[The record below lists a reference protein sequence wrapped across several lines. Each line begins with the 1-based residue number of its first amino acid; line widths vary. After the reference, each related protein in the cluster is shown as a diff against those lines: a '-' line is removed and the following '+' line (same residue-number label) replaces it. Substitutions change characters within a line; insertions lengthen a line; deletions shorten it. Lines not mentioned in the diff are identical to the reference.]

1 MAEYFFSRHNA
12 EGFSPNPNLIKVL
25 ETDYCMPGNSNYDQ
39 TKCANIKQQYLEKT
53 NNETTVNAKA
63 DDESNRLSYQK
74 MKTWNFAL
82 GIAFLGGYLYYKN
95 Y

>member
-25 ETDYCMPGNSNYDQ
+25 ETDYCTTENAAYNAN
-39 TKCANIKQQYLEKT
+39 KCAQIKKYLDET
-53 NNETTVNAKA
+53 QNETTVNAKA
-63 DDESNRLSYQK
+63 DDESDRLSYQK
-74 MKTWNFAL
+74 MKTWNLAL